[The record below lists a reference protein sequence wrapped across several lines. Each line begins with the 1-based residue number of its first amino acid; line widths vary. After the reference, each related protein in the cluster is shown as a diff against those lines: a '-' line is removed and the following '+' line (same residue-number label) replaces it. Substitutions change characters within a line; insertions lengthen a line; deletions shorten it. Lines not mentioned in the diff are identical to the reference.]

1 MKGATDN
8 IPLLKLL
15 RPKVLVA
22 LMNAEFDATGPL
34 NTLLSEVGGP
44 EEVAKQLKE
53 VPELAGVKVL
63 VPKAGE
69 ALSVEI

>member
-1 MKGATDN
+1 
-8 IPLLKLL
+8 
-15 RPKVLVA
+15 
-22 LMNAEFDATGPL
+22 MNAEFDATGPL